1 MSSRIAAVPLALAA
15 VLAAAPA
22 RAIDSRAGTS
32 GAQFLK
38 IGQGSARA
46 QALGGAYVALAEGSD
61 AMTWNPAGL
70 AATQQREFAFSYLRS
85 VQGLDSPLYLG
96 YAQPMGRTAWGGNF
110 GYLSD
115 SLGSGDVRDANG
127 VPQQASNVNVRDG
140 YVAVGLARSFWYE
153 KLFLGASVRGVSE
166 NIAGSVRGTL
176 AMDFGAM
183 LKPMN
188 ALSVGFAVQNFGA
201 SAGAVARTTRGG
213 AALRLND
220 FVTVSGELSE
230 ATDSG
235 AQLSAGGEFSLPEE
249 YLDIGQLTM
258 RIGYRNVDGYGQS
271 FDGTLK
277 SLRVDQTS
285 GISFGFGMYTSQAFG
300 YGLSL
305 DYAFVPYG
313 SLGTMD
319 QISFKLKF

>member
-1 MSSRIAAVPLALAA
+1 MRPRIAAAPLALAA

-46 QALGGAYVALAEGSD
+46 QALGGAYAALAEGSD

-85 VQGLDSPLYLG
+85 VQGLDCPIYLG

-110 GYLSD
+110 GYMSD
-115 SLGSGDVRDANG
+115 SLGNGDVRDASG

-140 YVAVGLARSFWYE
+140 YGAVGLARSFWYE

-166 NIAGSVRGTL
+166 NIAGSSRGTL
-176 AMDFGAM
+176 AMDLGAM
-183 LKPMN
+183 LKPAS
-188 ALSVGFAVQNFGA
+188 ALSLGFAVQNFGA

-213 AALRLND
+213 AALRLSD

-235 AQLSAGGEFSLPEE
+235 AQLSAGAEFSLPEE

-258 RIGYRNVDGYGQS
+258 RVGYRNVDSYGQS

-285 GISFGFGMYTSQAFG
+285 GISFGFGVYTSQAFG

-313 SLGTMD
+313 ALGTMD

>member
-1 MSSRIAAVPLALAA
+1 VSSRIAAVPLALAA

-140 YVAVGLARSFWYE
+140 YVAVGLARSPILRANLRKF
-153 KLFLGASVRGVSE
+153 FDVAACSGP
-166 NIAGSVRGTL
+166 L
-176 AMDFGAM
+176 AA
-183 LKPMN
+183 
-188 ALSVGFAVQNFGA
+188 
-201 SAGAVARTTRGG
+201 
-213 AALRLND
+213 
-220 FVTVSGELSE
+220 
-230 ATDSG
+230 
-235 AQLSAGGEFSLPEE
+235 
-249 YLDIGQLTM
+249 
-258 RIGYRNVDGYGQS
+258 DG
-271 FDGTLK
+271 
-277 SLRVDQTS
+277 
-285 GISFGFGMYTSQAFG
+285 SQAAPGIGGHLWVGVRSARVVDNTRRIRERFHARLVKARRCLRDLPHRHAQKRVKRSG
-300 YGLSL
+300 DVDL
-305 DYAFVPYG
+305 A
-313 SLGTMD
+313 
-319 QISFKLKF
+319 